1 MDGILA
7 RLTDTPLKPEDT
19 HRLVE
24 QLLDEQTIG
33 LFKKKGS
40 RLLSQ
45 FPGIRPFPRKCFSPE
60 GNHEHG
66 DQGDQYGSAEDNTPW
81 GFPI

>member
-1 MDGILA
+1 MIYILLWGASNCQDGRHPA

-33 LFKKKGS
+33 LFKKGEVGFTVS
-40 RLLSQ
+40 R
-45 FPGIRPFPRKCFSPE
+45 
-60 GNHEHG
+60 
-66 DQGDQYGSAEDNTPW
+66 D
-81 GFPI
+81 